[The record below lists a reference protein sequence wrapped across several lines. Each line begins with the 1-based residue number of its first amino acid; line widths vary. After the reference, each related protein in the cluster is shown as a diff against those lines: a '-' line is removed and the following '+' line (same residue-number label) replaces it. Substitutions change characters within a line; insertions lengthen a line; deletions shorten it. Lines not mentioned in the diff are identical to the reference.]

1 MPHQVE
7 RWILL
12 RASWEGVSTVGT
24 ETSQRGASRIARS
37 LVRPQG
43 SDLLRGLL
51 ALLASA
57 VGIAF
62 ADWVLPD
69 VEVAGL
75 WSLLLVA
82 IVLAVVGAL
91 LRPALVALATVLGWV
106 GAVLLALF
114 GQVAI
119 VAIAIAIVPGVES
132 TFWGAFW
139 AAWIIAII
147 TTLIGW
153 VATAGTSDAL
163 LAHLVRR
170 ARRAAPVPDPEL
182 TGVVFV
188 QLDGVPYPVLEWGV
202 LAGTLPTLA
211 RWIRSGQYRML
222 EWTPMLPATTPAS
235 QMGILHGTIEGI
247 PAFRWVD
254 RASGRVF
261 VANKPKDAADIEAMH
276 SDGRGLL
283 VDGGVSVSN
292 LFSGDAPV
300 AYATMS
306 SLGRG
311 VKDAKGRRAF
321 NDFLVQPQGLARGI
335 VRTVSEI
342 GREWFQAR
350 RQIRQ
355 DMRPRVH
362 RGWNFAGERAALNGV
377 LRDFNT
383 LTVADAML
391 HGVRSIYVDY
401 VDYDAVAHHAGI
413 MRPES
418 LDALVGLDAVLSQL
432 EQLAA
437 LAPRPY
443 RIIVLSDHGQSQGEV
458 FADRFGED
466 LGDVVARL
474 AKRNVTT
481 SDTNT
486 EGAARVG
493 AMSDEAPQVISRA
506 LQAGSSTSEDQ
517 AEKEVATAQ
526 AALTDST
533 PADEDAPLLV
543 FGSGNLG
550 LVYVA
555 GERHRLTLEELDE
568 RFPDL
573 VSGLVEH
580 EGVSFAV
587 VDSADGLVVL
597 GKGGRHRLR
606 DGTVTGIDPLAP
618 FGPDAPAFVRR
629 ASSMPE
635 SPDIA
640 VNSLLDETTGEV
652 AAFEGL
658 VGCHGGLGGWQARA
672 MLVWPAD
679 LPAPPERLVGAD
691 AMHRLLVGWLEHL
704 GHRRDVPSPSSDS
717 ASTRTGSA
725 STRTAETG

>member
-1 MPHQVE
+1 MSSETH
-7 RWILL
+7 
-12 RASWEGVSTVGT
+12 ASGS
-24 ETSQRGASRIARS
+24 RRIARS
-37 LVRPQG
+37 LARPKG
-43 SDLLRGLL
+43 SDVVGGLVALVTSALGFAVANAVLDDLTISGPGPLLLL
-51 ALLASA
+51 ALAL
-57 VGIAF
+57 
-62 ADWVLPD
+62 
-69 VEVAGL
+69 
-75 WSLLLVA
+75 A
-82 IVLAVVGAL
+82 IVGTV
-91 LRPALVALATVLGWV
+91 LRPVLVALATMLGWP

-119 VAIAIAIVPGVES
+119 VYVAVLIVPNVEA

-139 AAWIIAII
+139 AGWIVAVVV
-147 TTLIGW
+147 TLVGW
-153 VATAGTSDAL
+153 VTTAGTGDAL

-170 ARRAAPVPDPEL
+170 ARRAAPVTDPEV

-188 QLDGVPYPVLEWGV
+188 QLDGVPFPVLEWGV

-211 RWIRSGQYRML
+211 KWVRSGRYRMR

-235 QMGILHGTIEGI
+235 QMGILHGTIDGI

-254 RASGRVF
+254 RPSGRVF
-261 VANKPKDAADIEAMH
+261 VANKPKDAADIEALH

-306 SLGRG
+306 SIGSA
-311 VKDAKGRRAF
+311 VKDTSGRRAF
-321 NDFLVQPQGLARGI
+321 NEFLVRPQGLARGV
-335 VRTVSEI
+335 VRTVSEL

-362 RGWNFAGERAALNGV
+362 RGLGFAGERAALNGV

-391 HGVRSIYVDY
+391 NGARSIYVDY

-418 LDALVGLDAVLSQL
+418 LDALVGLDSVLAQL
-432 EQLAA
+432 EQVAA

-443 RIIVLSDHGQSQGEV
+443 RIVVLSDHGQSQGEV
-458 FADRFGED
+458 FADRFGEE
-466 LGDVVARL
+466 LSDVVARL
-474 AKRNVTT
+474 AKREVAGGET
-481 SDTNT
+481 ST

-493 AMSDEAPQVISRA
+493 AMSDDAPPVISRA
-506 LQAGSSTSEDQ
+506 LQAGSAGSQGQ
-517 AEKEVATAQ
+517 ADRELATAQ
-526 AALTDST
+526 AALTEAT
-533 PADEDAPLLV
+533 PSDEDAPLLV

-555 GERHRLTLEELDE
+555 GEQHRLPLEELDE

-573 VSGLVEH
+573 VSGLVAH

-587 VDSADGLVVL
+587 VDSAEGLVVL
-597 GKGGRHRLR
+597 GKHGRHRLR
-606 DGTVTGIDPLAP
+606 DGQVTGVDPLAP
-618 FGPDAPAFVRR
+618 FGANAPAFVLR

-640 VNSLLDETTGEV
+640 VNSLLDEETGEV

-658 VGCHGGLGGWQARA
+658 VGCHGGLGGWQDRA
-672 MLVWPAD
+672 MLLWPVD
-679 LPAPPERLVGAD
+679 LPAPPDRLVGAD
-691 AMHRLLVGWLEHL
+691 AMHRLLVSWLEHL
-704 GHRRDVPSPSSDS
+704 GQRSDVPSSPTRATEGSTDSDD
-717 ASTRTGSA
+717 RG
-725 STRTAETG
+725 